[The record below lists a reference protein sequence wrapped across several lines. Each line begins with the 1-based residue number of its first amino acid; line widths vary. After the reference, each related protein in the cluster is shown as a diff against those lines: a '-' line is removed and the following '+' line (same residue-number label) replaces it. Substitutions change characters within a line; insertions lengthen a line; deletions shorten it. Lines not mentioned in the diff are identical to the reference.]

1 MLATMPA
8 NHERAQNSRPAR
20 DRVIWWTL
28 LVAGLLL
35 RVWFVAHP
43 MPHDDDTGV
52 YADLGQNLFHH
63 GIYGT
68 TDDGVIDPSLIRLPG
83 YPIFLAAVFAVFGAG
98 NFSAVLLVQAAI
110 DLLGCWLIASFVRE
124 QVSARA
130 GMVAFALAALC
141 PFTASYASTALTESL
156 SIFAVSLALW
166 SMGRILRAQ
175 SAGRTDRRAIACAAA
190 AAALAML
197 LRPDGA
203 LITAAVVFAIL
214 WYAWRSRALRSGI
227 RTAAT
232 CALLAIVPL
241 VPWTIR
247 NWHTFH
253 VFQPLAPRRVNNPG
267 EPVWYGFYRWMSTW
281 SVDYVSTG
289 NVYWQVGT
297 QPILVTDLPSRA
309 IDSPAQ
315 YAETAQ
321 LLADYHAANNTVTP
335 ALDARFNALA
345 AERIHA
351 HPFLCRVWVPLLR
364 VTDMLLRPRTE
375 TLGLDAD
382 WWRFPGPVIDRIA
395 TIVLGLLNVALVL
408 AALIGLARRRV
419 PWPAFILAYLV
430 LRCMLLSTMENSEPR
445 YTLEMM
451 PLLIACAACGLAGA
465 RILNSRS
472 AATQLC
478 AVPG

>member
-1 MLATMPA
+1 M
-8 NHERAQNSRPAR
+8 RAL
-20 DRVIWWTL
+20 WWTL

-35 RVWFVAHP
+35 RLWFVAHP
-43 MPHDDDTGV
+43 MPHDDDTDV

-68 TDDGVIDPSLIRLPG
+68 TDDGVIGPSLIRLPG
-83 YPIFLAAVFAVFGAG
+83 YPIFLAAVFAVFGTG
-98 NFSAVLLVQAAI
+98 NFTAVLLVQAAI
-110 DLLGCWLIASFVRE
+110 DLLGCWLIAGFVRE

-166 SMGRILRAQ
+166 STGRILHAQ
-175 SAGRTDRRAIACAAA
+175 SEGRSDRRAIACAAA
-190 AAALAML
+190 AASLAML

-203 LITAAVVFAIL
+203 LVTAAVVFAVL
-214 WYAWRSRALRSGI
+214 WYAWRSHALRSGV
-227 RTAAT
+227 RTALT

-253 VFQPLAPRRVNNPG
+253 VIQPLAPRRVNNPG
-267 EPVWYGFYRWMSTW
+267 EPVWYGFYRWVSTW

-297 QPILVTDLPSRA
+297 QPILITDLPSRA

-321 LLADYHAANNTVTP
+321 LLADYHAANNMVTP

-345 AERIHA
+345 AERIRE
-351 HPFLCRVWVPLLR
+351 HPFLCRVGVPLLR

-382 WWRFPGPVIDRIA
+382 WWRFPGPLIDRIE
-395 TIVLGLLNVALVL
+395 TMVLGLLNVALVL
-408 AALIGLARRRV
+408 AALIGLVRRRV

-430 LRCMLLSTMENSEPR
+430 LRCVLLSTMENSEPR

-465 RILNSRS
+465 RVLKSRS
-472 AATQLC
+472 AAAQLHT
-478 AVPG
+478 ASA

>member
-1 MLATMPA
+1 MLA
-8 NHERAQNSRPAR
+8 NRGSAQNLQSRRMRAL
-20 DRVIWWTL
+20 WWTL

-35 RVWFVAHP
+35 RLWFVAHP
-43 MPHDDDTGV
+43 MPHDDDTDV

-68 TDDGVIDPSLIRLPG
+68 TDDGVIGPSLIRLPG
-83 YPIFLAAVFAVFGAG
+83 YPIFLAAVFAVFGTG
-98 NFSAVLLVQAAI
+98 NFTAVLLVQAAI
-110 DLLGCWLIASFVRE
+110 DLLGCWLIAGFVRE

-166 SMGRILRAQ
+166 STGRILHAQ
-175 SAGRTDRRAIACAAA
+175 SEGRSDRRAIACAAA
-190 AAALAML
+190 AASLAML

-203 LITAAVVFAIL
+203 LVTAAVVFAVL
-214 WYAWRSRALRSGI
+214 WYAWRSHALRSGV
-227 RTAAT
+227 RTALT

-253 VFQPLAPRRVNNPG
+253 VIQPLAPRRVNNPG
-267 EPVWYGFYRWMSTW
+267 EPVWYGFYRWVSTW

-297 QPILVTDLPSRA
+297 QPILITDLPSRA

-321 LLADYHAANNTVTP
+321 LLADYHAANNMVTP

-345 AERIHA
+345 AERIRE
-351 HPFLCRVWVPLLR
+351 HPFLCRVGVPLLR

-382 WWRFPGPVIDRIA
+382 WWRFPGPLIDRIE
-395 TIVLGLLNVALVL
+395 TMVLGLLNVALVL
-408 AALIGLARRRV
+408 AALIGLVRRRV

-430 LRCMLLSTMENSEPR
+430 LRCVLLSTMENSEPR

-465 RILNSRS
+465 RVLKSRS
-472 AATQLC
+472 AAAQLHT
-478 AVPG
+478 ASA

>member
-1 MLATMPA
+1 M
-8 NHERAQNSRPAR
+8 RAL
-20 DRVIWWTL
+20 WWTL

-35 RVWFVAHP
+35 RLWFVTHP
-43 MPHDDDTGV
+43 MPHDDDTDT

-68 TDDGVIDPSLIRLPG
+68 TDDGVIGPSLIRLPG

-98 NFSAVLLVQAAI
+98 NFTAVLLVQAAI

-166 SMGRILRAQ
+166 STGRILRAQ
-175 SAGRTDRRAIACAAA
+175 SGGGTDGLAIACAAA
-190 AAALAML
+190 AASLAML

-203 LITAAVVFAIL
+203 LVTAAVVFAIL
-214 WYAWRSRALRSGI
+214 WYAWRSHVLRAGI
-227 RTAAT
+227 RTALT
-232 CALLAIVPL
+232 CTLLAIVPL

-253 VFQPLAPRRVNNPG
+253 VVQPLAPRRVNNPG

-297 QPILVTDLPSRA
+297 QPILVTDLPTRA

-321 LLADYHAANNTVTP
+321 ILADYHAANNTVTP
-335 ALDARFNALA
+335 ALDTRFNALA
-345 AERIHA
+345 AERIRE

-364 VTDMLLRPRTE
+364 VADMLLRPRTE

-382 WWRFPGPVIDRIA
+382 WWRFPGPLIDRIE
-395 TIVLGLLNVALVL
+395 TVVLGLLNVVLVL
-408 AALIGLARRRV
+408 AAFIGIARRRV
-419 PWPAFILAYLV
+419 TWPAFILAYIV

-451 PLLIACAACGLAGA
+451 PLLIACAACGFAGA
-465 RILNSRS
+465 RTLRTRS
-472 AATQLC
+472 AASELRV
-478 AVPG
+478 AHA

>member
-20 DRVIWWTL
+20 ARVIWWTL

-43 MPHDDDTGV
+43 MPHDDDTDV

-68 TDDGVIDPSLIRLPG
+68 TDDGAIGPSLIRLPG

-98 NFSAVLLVQAAI
+98 NFTAVLLVQAAI

-124 QVSARA
+124 HVSARA

-166 SMGRILRAQ
+166 SSGRILRAQ
-175 SAGRTDRRAIACAAA
+175 SEGRSDRGAIAYAAA

-203 LITAAVVFAIL
+203 LVTAAVVFAIL
-214 WYAWRSRALRSGI
+214 WYAWRSRALPSGI
-227 RTAAT
+227 RTALT
-232 CALLAIVPL
+232 CSLLAIVPL
-241 VPWTIR
+241 VPWTVR

-297 QPILVTDLPSRA
+297 QPILVTDLPTRA

-321 LLADYHAANNTVTP
+321 ILADYHAANNTVTP

-345 AERIHA
+345 AERIRED
-351 HPFLCRVWVPLLR
+351 PILCRVWVPLLR

-382 WWRFPGPVIDRIA
+382 WWRFPGPLIDRID
-395 TIVLGLLNVALVL
+395 TVVLGLLNVALVL
-408 AALIGLARRRV
+408 AVLIGLVRRRV
-419 PWPAFILAYLV
+419 PWPAFILAYIA
-430 LRCMLLSTMENSEPR
+430 LRCVLLSTMENSEPR

-465 RILNSRS
+465 RVLKSRS
-472 AATQLC
+472 AAAQLHT
-478 AVPG
+478 ASA